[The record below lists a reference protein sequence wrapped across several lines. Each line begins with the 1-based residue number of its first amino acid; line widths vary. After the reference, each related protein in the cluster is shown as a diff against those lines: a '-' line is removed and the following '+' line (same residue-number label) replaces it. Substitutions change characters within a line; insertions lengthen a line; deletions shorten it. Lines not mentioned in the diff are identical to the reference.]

1 MSTKKKICIILLAL
15 LLIVLI
21 GFLILKNTVF
31 NKWIKNSEYLYD
43 LAVQTI
49 INEEK
54 EHSPDRNVSG
64 FHTFASFHKFGIQK
78 GSNSTEKIVYVWIS
92 YQSYYVENN
101 QIWKSSGG
109 SHPYKITFVN
119 DEYVKYEIPETSGN
133 YQNEIRNMFP
143 DEIEDKIINYN
154 SPENLRNLSDD
165 IKKQVDDCEDYQ
177 SVLEK

>member
-1 MSTKKKICIILLAL
+1 M
-15 LLIVLI
+15 
-21 GFLILKNTVF
+21 
-31 NKWIKNSEYLYD
+31 
-43 LAVQTI
+43 
-49 INEEK
+49 
-54 EHSPDRNVSG
+54 
-64 FHTFASFHKFGIQK
+64 
-78 GSNSTEKIVYVWIS
+78 
-92 YQSYYVENN
+92 
-101 QIWKSSGG
+101 KSSGG